1 MKIFSFLSRIKF
13 KSWRSRIDIVKV
25 FPYFCVVLAFLPVL
39 PHKKEDGKL
48 ISVLGFEAI
57 ENNFYLRPQDFELVS
72 TIGDEKEE
80 IVDQEAIESKN
91 EKNADN
97 YEGALTKIASY
108 LENNGIAKIEGYR
121 NYLETTNY
129 SEELKKCLILRNTL
143 MSSLVIDQEVKRLFN
158 LYIPTPVPAIW
169 LFRLIL
175 IQIIENIVGQYATY
189 EVLEKGLKQCGD
201 FENLWP
207 SEKYLDL
214 TFEEKN

>member
-1 MKIFSFLSRIKF
+1 MKKILSKFKF
-13 KSWRSRIDIVKV
+13 KSWREKLDIVKIL
-25 FPYFCVVLAFLPVL
+25 PYFVIILAFLPIL
-39 PHKKEDGKL
+39 PHKKKDGKL
-48 ISVLGFEAI
+48 VSVLGFEAI
-57 ENNFYLRPQDFELVS
+57 ENNFYLRPQDFKS
-72 TIGDEKEE
+72 FSIGEDKKD
-80 IVDQEAIESKN
+80 ILDQEGVESKS
-91 EKNADN
+91 KRKDDK
-97 YEGALTKIASY
+97 YEGAFSKIASY
-108 LENNGIAKIEGYR
+108 LENNGIEKIEGYK

-129 SEELKKCLILRNTL
+129 SKELKQCLILRNTL

>member
-1 MKIFSFLSRIKF
+1 MLRLITLTAVALLLFTYGAAAAEIKPYGTLNYKYSHDENSSGVAYDKLENNGSKIG
-13 KSWRSRIDIVKV
+13 IDIIEPSIEGSSLNGIAKLEVGLDV
-25 FPYFCVVLAFLPVL
+25 DDSGSDTFDSRLAYA
-39 PHKKEDGKL
+39 G
-48 ISVLGFEAI
+48 
-57 ENNFYLRPQDFELVS
+57 
-72 TIGDEKEE
+72 
-80 IVDQEAIESKN
+80 
-91 EKNADN
+91 
-97 YEGALTKIASY
+97 

-207 SEKYLDL
+207 SEQYLDL